1 MAPQK
6 TAQQKQ
12 EEQFN
17 AGWRA
22 QVEFERGVR
31 SLKSRKEA
39 ADFVESGPRQGEP
52 GGQFYTTLGAF
63 LHGHYPSSASD
74 WERQLYIEFCER
86 TTAAKR
92 TKQGSVVAEQSDG

>member
-1 MAPQK
+1 MAQRK
-6 TAQQKQ
+6 TAKQKQ

-22 QVEFERGVR
+22 QVEFEQGVR
-31 SLKSRKEA
+31 RLKSDKEA

-52 GGQFYTTLGAF
+52 GGQLYTTFGAF

-74 WERQLYIEFCER
+74 WEWQLYIEFRER

-92 TKQGSVVAEQSDG
+92 KKQGSEAAEQTDG